1 MRMLRTL
8 ARGTESGFEN
18 ISKREL
24 RKKVRKKEG
33 KRREWNT
40 MLEKARGRLK
50 RTGLLEPVHLIEVK
64 RTFLKLL
71 IRNATIK

>member
-33 KRREWNT
+33 KGREWNT
-40 MLEKARGRLK
+40 MLGKVRGALK
-50 RTGLLEPVHLIEVK
+50 RIGLLEPRRKAQV
-64 RTFLKLL
+64 RTLLK
-71 IRNATIK
+71 

>member
-24 RKKVRKKEG
+24 RKKVRNKEG
-33 KRREWNT
+33 KGREWNT
-40 MLEKARGRLK
+40 MLGKVRGALK
-50 RTGLLEPVHLIEVK
+50 HTGLLEPRRKAQVCTLSK
-64 RTFLKLL
+64 
-71 IRNATIK
+71 

>member
-33 KRREWNT
+33 KGREWNA
-40 MLEKARGRLK
+40 MLVKARGALK
-50 RTGLLEPVHLIEVK
+50 RTSLLDPRRKVQVH
-64 RTFLKLL
+64 T
-71 IRNATIK
+71 

>member
-18 ISKREL
+18 ISKTEL

-40 MLEKARGRLK
+40 MLGKARGAQASWSLGTK
-50 RTGLLEPVHLIEVK
+50 RKCAPD
-64 RTFLKLL
+64 
-71 IRNATIK
+71 

>member
-18 ISKREL
+18 ISKTEL
-24 RKKVRKKEG
+24 RKKVREG

-40 MLEKARGRLK
+40 MLGKVRGALK
-50 RTGLLEPVHLIEVK
+50 RTGLLEPRHKAQV
-64 RTFLKLL
+64 RTLLK
-71 IRNATIK
+71 

>member
-24 RKKVRKKEG
+24 RMKVRKKEG
-33 KRREWNT
+33 KGRESNT
-40 MLEKARGRLK
+40 MLVKARGALR
-50 RTGLLEPVHLIEVK
+50 RTGLLEPRHKAQSAERK
-64 RTFLKLL
+64 C
-71 IRNATIK
+71 APD